1 MLFCTS
7 QFLVFFLAVFVVY
20 WSMPWPRARIGLLLL
35 ASAYFYA
42 HWNPWLAGLVFITA
56 TIDFL
61 VARGIEATASRRRQR
76 LLLGASLAVNLG
88 LLGYLKYANFFLRS
102 LETAASTL
110 GCSAALPVLKVIL
123 PIGISFYTFEAI
135 SYVVDVYCGR
145 VRAERHL
152 GHFLLFILFF
162 PHLVAGPIVRARDF
176 LPQVGRLKHWNWAR
190 ADVGLRL
197 ILLGLVKKL
206 AVADRLALYSDPVF
220 ADPASFGT
228 VTLWLA
234 AVACAFQIYC
244 DFSGYSD
251 MALGLAHLLGFHLV
265 RNFDRPFV
273 AANIAEFWRR
283 WHISLSSWLRDYVF
297 IPLGGSRCGR
307 WTTYRN
313 VLLVMTLA
321 GLWHGAGW
329 NYVLFGVAQGLLLV
343 GHRAF
348 RQCCE
353 GRSTVQTVLQSAP
366 GTSARVLLTFASF
379 VLTLVIFRTTTVAA
393 ARVMLARMLWP
404 AAGAGLTLAPWGLYG
419 TLVAVAAAHMLGAP
433 GRVARLWGLLPRPMQ
448 GLAFGSAALLAVVL
462 APPVDRVFVY
472 FQF

>member
-7 QFLVFFLAVFVVY
+7 QFLLFFLAVFGAY
-20 WSMPWPRARIGLLLL
+20 WCMPWPRARIGLLLL

-42 HWNPWLAGLVFITA
+42 HWNPWLAGLVFVTA

-61 VARGIEATASRRRQR
+61 VARGIEATQSSRRKR
-76 LLLGASLAVNLG
+76 LLLGASLAINLG

-102 LETAASTL
+102 LEMTAGTL
-110 GCSAALPVLKVIL
+110 GFSAALPVLKVIL

-176 LPQVGRLKHWNWAR
+176 LPQVGRVKHWNWAR
-190 ADVGLRL
+190 AEVGLRL

-220 ADPASFGT
+220 ADPASFST
-228 VTLWLA
+228 VALWLA

-251 MALGLAHLLGFHLV
+251 MALGLAHLLGFHLA

-273 AANIAEFWRR
+273 AANISEFWRR

-297 IPLGGSRCGR
+297 IPLGGSRCDR
-307 WTTYRN
+307 WKIYRN
-313 VLLVMTLA
+313 VLVVMTLA

-343 GHRAF
+343 GHRIF
-348 RQCCE
+348 RQWCE
-353 GRSTVQTVLQSAP
+353 GRSTVQAVLHSAP
-366 GTSARVLLTFASF
+366 GHGARVLITFGSF
-379 VLTLVIFRTTTVAA
+379 VLTLVIFRTTTLDAT
-393 ARVMLARMLWP
+393 RVMLARMLWP

-419 TLVAVAAAHMLGAP
+419 TLVAVALAHVLGTPA
-433 GRVARLWGLLPRPMQ
+433 RVTRLWGLLPRPMQ

-462 APPVDRVFVY
+462 APPVDRVFIY